1 MIARRLVSRAP
12 ALVVGAALL
21 WLGWSAAADTAT
33 VRMTAAAKV
42 LRGTKGADTIV
53 GGAGPD
59 WLYGLQGND
68 TLYGGPGNDTIYGG
82 PGNDRI
88 FGGPGNDTIDGG
100 PGQDTIS
107 CGAGHDVVHADALDR
122 VSSDCEVVTGLKA
135 KTPLPPATTPAP
147 PAPPT
152 TSTTTAS
159 APPTTTFAPPPT
171 TTEPPTTTTAPP
183 TSTCGQ
189 GPQSYRY
196 SVIKE
201 LLSTPSVSVT
211 VTINEL
217 PSYPADG
224 DHGLAYVAVAYGVSA
239 NGCSAAGWLQGGI
252 WRGATPFGPD
262 TSSAFLYAEWQTV
275 GSGYQLIRLANV
287 AVPSTH
293 TFTLTD
299 EGVANTWGIW
309 IDAQV
314 HRVGRARSGSDG
326 VLDRRGGLQ
335 RRRRQ
340 LAVVRLDVL
349 GREPVVHA
357 RAERLASVRQLH
369 RERLAFEP
377 VARSRREAPRGLS
390 CCSVWVAPSDRPP
403 LGDRARRAAV
413 VSRPRSAAVSARS
426 TPAISTTYWKRPS
439 VKPIAMCDVRP
450 SGSEYP

>member
-1 MIARRLVSRAP
+1 MTARRFVTRAP
-12 ALVVGAALL
+12 VLVVGAALL

-33 VRMTAAAKV
+33 VRGTADADI
-42 LRGTKGADTIV
+42 LRGTKGADTIF

-59 WLYGLQGND
+59 RLYGLQGDD
-68 TLYGGPGNDTIYGG
+68 TLYGGPGKDTIQGG

-88 FGGPGNDTIDGG
+88 FGGLGNDTIDGG
-100 PGQDTIS
+100 PGKDTIS
-107 CGAGHDVVHADALDR
+107 CGAGHDVVHADVVDR
-122 VSSDCEVVTGLKA
+122 VSSDCEVVIRPQPSA
-135 KTPLPPATTPAP
+135 PPPATTPA
-147 PAPPT
+147 
-152 TSTTTAS
+152 S
-159 APPTTTFAPPPT
+159 PPTTTTAPAPPPPTTVEPPVTTAPAPPPT
-171 TTEPPTTTTAPP
+171 TTAPPP

-211 VTINEL
+211 ITINQL

-239 NGCSAAGWLQGGI
+239 NGCAAAGWLQGGI

-309 IDAQV
+309 IDGKFIASVALDQAPTASSTAAEDYSV
-314 HRVGRARSGSDG
+314 DG
-326 VLDRRGGLQ
+326 VSWPSFDWTFS
-335 RRRRQ
+335 
-340 LAVVRLDVL
+340 A
-349 GREPVVHA
+349 
-357 RAERLASVRQLH
+357 ASPSFTH
-369 RERLAFEP
+369 
-377 VARSRREAPRGLS
+377 
-390 CCSVWVAPSDRPP
+390 APSGLLPYDSFT
-403 LGDRARRAAV
+403 G
-413 VSRPRSAAVSARS
+413 
-426 TPAISTTYWKRPS
+426 
-439 VKPIAMCDVRP
+439 
-450 SGSEYP
+450 SGWHSSQ